1 MEGAACLPNIKLYS
15 VLNLKKN
22 VLLNNLTLLIKLC

>member
-15 VLNLKKN
+15 VLNLKN